1 MGFNLSE
8 KSDSPSIPIFQ
19 KVLETVRGGLTLD
32 TSGLTAGDKIVAG
45 TPMTYDEATR
55 LAKPATYSAGPP
67 EESDAKGLLYEDIT
81 VPDAANQVQYADI
94 VVRGT
99 VYKNRIPSDNIDVHA
114 AGIPL
119 IIFSESF

>member
-32 TSGLTAGDKIVAG
+32 TTGLTPGDKIVAG
-45 TPMTYDEATR
+45 TPMTYDETTR
-55 LAKPATYSAGPP
+55 LAKPATYDSGSDT
-67 EESDAKGLLYEDIT
+67 SDAKGLLYEDII
-81 VPDAANQVQYADI
+81 VPDAADQVQYADI

-99 VYKNRIPSDNIDVHA
+99 VYKNRIPADDIDAHA
-114 AGIPL
+114 ANIPL